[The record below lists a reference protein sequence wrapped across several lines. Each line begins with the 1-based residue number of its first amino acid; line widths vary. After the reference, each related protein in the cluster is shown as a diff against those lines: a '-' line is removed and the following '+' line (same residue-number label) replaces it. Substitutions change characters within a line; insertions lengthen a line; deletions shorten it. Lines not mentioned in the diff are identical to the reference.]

1 MILPHALLAAV
12 LAVASVP
19 PAVPPSGAHPAQ
31 TRTAAVPQEFFD
43 DFSYTGP
50 ADPAFAGFGWT
61 ARTGGGGPGVSGATW
76 SADNVSMVGSGA
88 DRVMRLAATSQGTGQ
103 TTTQASVAQG
113 QRFFE
118 GTYATRIRFTDA
130 PESGPDGDQ
139 VVQTFYTISQLNHPL
154 DPNYSELDY
163 EYVPNGGLGSA
174 GTALQMVTW
183 ETYQDSPWDPR
194 ALETV
199 LSRSHDGWHLLK
211 LDVTGGEVRYYIDG
225 VLVASHGGDYAPEA
239 FMFLKYAVWFA
250 NGGLVSS
257 STSRRYVL
265 DVDWV
270 YHARDSSLT
279 TTEVQ
284 SAVAGFRAG
293 GIPRRDTLVPR
304 TVVAADAHV
313 RSGTYADTNFGPA
326 TALEVKDAPNAAD
339 PNVDRLTYLK
349 AGLPGVPASSA
360 RLHLHVSS
368 VAPGAGPVPIAV
380 RVLTDDSWSESTITW
395 NNRPTA
401 GATLLGTLQVTA
413 PGWYAIDVTSAVNS
427 NLNDG
432 QISFRLGDDSVAD
445 RLVVIDSR
453 EYGAGTEPYLLIS

>member
-1 MILPHALLAAV
+1 MIVPHPALAAM

-19 PAVPPSGAHPAQ
+19 LALTPSGAHPASAP
-31 TRTAAVPQEFFD
+31 TATTTQEFFD
-43 DFSYTGP
+43 DFSYAGP
-50 ADPAFAGFGWT
+50 ADPAFAASGWT
-61 ARTGGGGPGVSGATW
+61 VRTGGGGPGVSGATW
-76 SADNVSMVGSGA
+76 SADNVSIVGSGA

-118 GTYATRIRFTDA
+118 GTYATRIRFSDA
-130 PESGPDGDQ
+130 PDSGPDGDQ
-139 VVQTFYTISQLNHPL
+139 VVQTFYTISQLNYPL

-163 EYVPNGGLGSA
+163 EYLPNGGLGSA

-183 ETYQDSPWDPR
+183 ETYQDNPWDPR
-194 ALETV
+194 ALKTL

-257 STSRRYVL
+257 STNRRYFL

-270 YHARDSSLT
+270 YHVRDASLT
-279 TTEVQ
+279 TTQVE
-284 SAVAGFRAG
+284 SAVAGFRAS

-313 RSGTYADTNFGPA
+313 RSGTYADTNFGSA
-326 TALEVKDAPNAAD
+326 TRLEVKDAPNIAD

-349 AGLPGVPASSA
+349 ARLPGGQATTA
-360 RLHLHVSS
+360 RLCLHVSS
-368 VAPGAGPVPIAV
+368 VAPGTSPVPISV
-380 RVLTDDSWSESTITW
+380 RALTADNWSESTITW

-401 GATLLGTLQVTA
+401 GATMLGTLQVTA

-432 QISFRLGDDSVAD
+432 QITFRLGDDSVAD

>member
-1 MILPHALLAAV
+1 MNVPHAVLAAA

-19 PAVPPSGAHPAQ
+19 LAVTPSRVHAPA
-31 TRTAAVPQEFFD
+31 RTAAAPQEFFD
-43 DFSYTGP
+43 DFSYAGP
-50 ADPAFAGFGWT
+50 ADPAFAAFGWT
-61 ARTGGGGPGVSGATW
+61 VRTGGGGPGVSGATW
-76 SADNVSMVGSGA
+76 SADNVSMAGSGA
-88 DRVMRLAATSQGTGQ
+88 DRAMRLAATSQGTGQ
-103 TTTQASVAQG
+103 TTTQASVSQG

-199 LSRSHDGWHLLK
+199 LSRSHDGWHLLT
-211 LDVTGGEVRYYIDG
+211 LDVTGGEVRYYVDG

-257 STSRRYVL
+257 PTSRRYVL

-270 YHARDSSLT
+270 YHVRDASLT
-279 TTEVQ
+279 TTEVE
-284 SAVAGFRAG
+284 SAIAGFRAG

-304 TVVAADAHV
+304 TVAATDAHV
-313 RSGTYADTNFGPA
+313 RSGTYSDTNFGS
-326 TALEVKDAPNAAD
+326 TTRLEVKDAPNAAD

-349 AGLPGVPASSA
+349 ANLPDTQASSA
-360 RLHLHVSS
+360 RLWLHVSS
-368 VAPGAGPVPIAV
+368 VAPGTGPVPIAV
-380 RVLTDDSWSESTITW
+380 RVLTADSWSESTITW

-401 GATLLGTLQVTA
+401 GATLLGTLQVTT

-432 QISFRLGDDSVAD
+432 QITFRLADDSAAD